1 VQEFF
6 DVYDLMLQHTSYQIM
21 LYANNDVQIGSTRSI
36 VFSRNVSIDLHHCLE
51 LQSTLFSQSVP
62 HKQSSVQVK
71 LCLLHEHLWVC
82 SELYTGV

>member
-36 VFSRNVSIDLHHCLE
+36 
-51 LQSTLFSQSVP
+51 
-62 HKQSSVQVK
+62 
-71 LCLLHEHLWVC
+71 
-82 SELYTGV
+82 